1 MKLFSELRRVLLCL
15 LCATGVCSAVFA
27 KPATLVK
34 ASENSKTGVVTSISL
49 DAKKNTVTVTLA
61 LCTLKAPSTDVTAEK
76 PDRNMPPKRPS
87 LSDMIE
93 LTGET
98 VTFTVSADTEV
109 ARSMLLAPAKDT
121 TDATA
126 APTDDQLPPPPPD
139 GKGPEGFP
147 PEHDEEIS
155 QVTINDVLT
164 ITYDTTGTTVT
175 TISED
180 DGEPPHGPDGMTGP
194 RPDMNGGPHGGQMGP
209 GPQGGMGGPSGG
221 RR

>member
-61 LCTLKAPSTDVTAEK
+61 LGTLKAPSTAVATAK
-76 PDRNMPPKRPS
+76 PDRSMPPKRPS

-126 APTDDQLPPPPPD
+126 TSTDDQLPPPPPD

-147 PEHDEEIS
+147 PERKEEIS

-180 DGEPPHGPDGMTGP
+180 DGEPPHGPDEKTGP
-194 RPDMNGGPHGGQMGP
+194 RPDMNGGPHDGQMGP